1 MSHLSDG
8 LKAHLSMIET
18 KCKKQVCLRHQ
29 KQIQETK
36 WTNGAVYRTDA
47 QRNTTPVLITSAH
60 THTELITTENIYLKK
75 NLFDDRKSFQ
85 MNLWR
90 FGEIFENL
98 PRTQI
103 VQSGQRDRQTDWID
117 RTVQD

>member
-60 THTELITTENIYLKK
+60 THTELITTENMYLKIFYLMIE
-75 NLFDDRKSFQ
+75 NLFK
-85 MNLWR
+85 
-90 FGEIFENL
+90 
-98 PRTQI
+98 
-103 VQSGQRDRQTDWID
+103 
-117 RTVQD
+117 

>member
-18 KCKKQVCLRHQ
+18 KCKKQVCLKHQ

-36 WTNGAVYRTDA
+36 WTNGAVYKTDA

-60 THTELITTENIYLKK
+60 THTELITTEDILSLKFSK
-75 NLFDDRKSFQ
+75 IEKYFS
-85 MNLWR
+85 
-90 FGEIFENL
+90 
-98 PRTQI
+98 
-103 VQSGQRDRQTDWID
+103 S
-117 RTVQD
+117 